1 MRDFGSEQRRFDY
14 MQSYFLQEHQKDMA
28 QLQNYR
34 KEQLRHKQSVEKF
47 EKNTRQLFAKEVEEV
62 NDKINVKN
70 EAIRKKLQ
78 RRDEMRADSIN
89 LNKTSQ
95 DFKYYQKFLHSGI
108 DQSNNTNLIK
118 KYMRKNYN
126 D

>member
-1 MRDFGSEQRRFDY
+1 M
-14 MQSYFLQEHQKDMA
+14 
-28 QLQNYR
+28 
-34 KEQLRHKQSVEKF
+34 
-47 EKNTRQLFAKEVEEV
+47 FAKEVEEV